1 MAELRKIEIPEALN
15 DIPEIREIY
24 KLSEKFMSKYMD
36 DVQAV
41 HDDIFIS
48 TSTEYGIFRR
58 EKILGI
64 SPDVRDTLE
73 SRRARVLLE
82 WTDATSRNPLTLL
95 WLKLKLNGFIGEEN
109 YILSL
114 DTKKEKM
121 TLQTYIDTFGL
132 SSRLDKWLD
141 TIIPLNI
148 VVKSH
153 NDIRIT
159 NTTELSFG
167 GVNVLTEI
175 VNNSDNDIYN
185 ISKLGKSSVNG
196 ATSVIEYI
204 SNK

>member
-1 MAELRKIEIPEALN
+1 MAELRKIEIPEVLN

-24 KLSEKFMSKYMD
+24 KLSEDLMSKYMD

-41 HDDIFIS
+41 HDDIFIE
-48 TSTEYGIFRR
+48 TSTEYGIARR

-64 SPDVRDTLE
+64 SQDARDTLE

-82 WTDATSRNPLTLL
+82 WTDATSRNPLTLH
-95 WLKLKLNGFIGEEN
+95 WLKSKLNSFIGEEN

-148 VVKSH
+148 VVNSH

-167 GVNVLTEI
+167 GANVLAEI

>member
-48 TSTEYGIFRR
+48 TSTEHGIFRR

-73 SRRARVLLE
+73 SRRARVLLK
-82 WTDATSRNPLTLL
+82 WADATSKNPFTLF
-95 WLKLKLNGFIGEEN
+95 WLKSKLNSFIGEEN

-114 DTKKEKM
+114 DAKKEKM

-141 TIIPLNI
+141 TVIPLNI
-148 VVKSH
+148 VVNSH

-167 GVNVLTEI
+167 GANVLAEI

-185 ISKLGKSSVNG
+185 VSTLGESSVNG

>member
-1 MAELRKIEIPEALN
+1 MAELRKMETPDVLLEIPQIKQLYELTDKYVSKLVDDYEDVHS
-15 DIPEIREIY
+15 DIMIE
-24 KLSEKFMSKYMD
+24 
-36 DVQAV
+36 
-41 HDDIFIS
+41 
-48 TSTEYGIFRR
+48 TSTEYGIARR

-64 SPDVRDTLE
+64 SPDARDTLE

-95 WLKLKLNGFIGEEN
+95 WLKSKLNSLIGEEN

-114 DTKKEKM
+114 DTKNEKM
-121 TLQTYIDTFGL
+121 TLQTYIDTFGV
-132 SSRLDKWLD
+132 SSTLDRWLD
-141 TIIPLNI
+141 TVIPLNI
-148 VVKSH
+148 VVNSH

>member
-1 MAELRKIEIPEALN
+1 MAELRKIEIPEVLN

-73 SRRARVLLE
+73 SRRARVLLK
-82 WTDATSRNPLTLL
+82 WTDATSKNPFTLF
-95 WLKLKLNGFIGEEN
+95 WLKSKLNSFIGEEN

-114 DTKKEKM
+114 DTEKEKM

-148 VVKSH
+148 VVNSH

-167 GVNVLTEI
+167 GANVLTEI

-185 ISKLGKSSVNG
+185 ISKLGESSVNG

>member
-1 MAELRKIEIPEALN
+1 MAELRKIEIPEVLN

-73 SRRARVLLE
+73 SRRARVLLK
-82 WTDATSRNPLTLL
+82 WADATSKNPFNLF
-95 WLKLKLNGFIGEEN
+95 WLKSKLSSFIGEEN

-114 DTKKEKM
+114 DTKNEKM

-148 VVKSH
+148 VVNSH

-167 GVNVLTEI
+167 GTNVLTEI

-185 ISKLGKSSVNG
+185 ISKLGESSVNG